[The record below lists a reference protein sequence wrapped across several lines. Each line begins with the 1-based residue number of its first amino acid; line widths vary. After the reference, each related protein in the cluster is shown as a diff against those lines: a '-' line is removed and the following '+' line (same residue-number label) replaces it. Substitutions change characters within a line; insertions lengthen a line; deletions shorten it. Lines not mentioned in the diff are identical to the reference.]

1 MHEPPPLSEAAADAP
16 GAASCAGETAFL
28 YLAAGIGLFSWV
40 AVVLAEIGWLRAGG
54 MLLGLGVTL
63 SVLWGASRLR
73 ASFRPGRGG
82 GPGRHDGA
90 AGGGSARLAGARK
103 WRPHLAPVLG
113 AALVLLVA
121 AAAFLPPFE
130 SVLWASDATVYL
142 AFGSKLAETGS
153 LRFDD
158 PLLAELP
165 VAARQALFRNPV
177 AGDVTGLLARFPGGF
192 LIPEVSEPEVTAGF
206 APLFPVLLAL
216 AWGWLG
222 RAAALHVAPLFGL
235 LAVAAV
241 GLVGRRLAGG
251 PAGLLAALLLAVSLP
266 QIWFARLSM
275 AEVVA
280 ELFVF
285 AGLLA
290 LLVSCD
296 AKKVVCATPK
306 EDAGDIAESPRL
318 AAAGGALFGLAVLAK
333 LELIVVLPAAVGG
346 FAAVAL
352 VSESESLRRRVRY
365 FALPFF
371 LLVLHGVI
379 HLFALP
385 SHYRPF
391 LFWKLERLGAGRLLG
406 VPAAESLAP
415 AAQSLVPAAQSL
427 ALVAGLAA
435 GGVVALAVL
444 SWWLLSGGRS
454 KARAAGIAAA
464 LVLWA
469 AVYAAASTNRL
480 AETVPWLGW
489 YLSWPVVAAFFAG
502 AAAAWRRAGRPDRA
516 ESTGDP
522 ASEDRAALSFV
533 LVLVAVAGFASLYDP
548 QEPASHIWS
557 VRRLVPI
564 VLPGML
570 LVVAAG
576 VAALAAWL
584 PARRRWV
591 AVPIAVSL
599 IVLVGRP
606 ALVIAGATPWAGAVK
621 VADDLAG
628 RLPAGSVLLVSSD
641 LSGTHLAT
649 TLGYGYDRDAILL
662 QPGYADPTML
672 EDLVIEWLGAGR
684 AVFLLIGDGA
694 THLPAP
700 RLALSPIAAPLLRLR
715 MLEVT
720 TARRPTRLL
729 EERLQLHLF
738 QVKSAGGKRTVDV
751 GSLAEDILFDMRGF
765 HAPERDDHGG
775 TFRWTQALASID
787 LPGAGERIRI
797 VLSGERPQG
806 APPARISIHVDG
818 RLAIEDLGV
827 AATPQTIVVEGPGQ
841 GAGAKPTL
849 TIETTAFRPSDLGL
863 SADDRQLGVKVY
875 RIEY

>member
-1 MHEPPPLSEAAADAP
+1 VRKGGDRT
-16 GAASCAGETAFL
+16 AGD
-28 YLAAGIGLFSWV
+28 
-40 AVVLAEIGWLRAGG
+40 
-54 MLLGLGVTL
+54 
-63 SVLWGASRLR
+63 SVGKA
-73 ASFRPGRGG
+73 
-82 GPGRHDGA
+82 A
-90 AGGGSARLAGARK
+90 AGGARLAGARK
-103 WRPHLAPVLG
+103 WRSNLAPAVG
-113 AALVLLVA
+113 AALVLLAA

-130 SVLWASDATVYL
+130 SVLGASDATVYL
-142 AFGSKLAETGS
+142 AFGRKLAETGS
-153 LRFDD
+153 LRFED

-192 LIPEVSEPEVTAGF
+192 LIPEASEPEVTAGF
-206 APLFPVLLAL
+206 APLYPVLLAL
-216 AWGWLG
+216 AWGLAG
-222 RAAALHVAPLFGL
+222 RAGALHVAPLFGV

-251 PAGLLAALLLAVSLP
+251 SAGLLAGLLLAVSLP

-290 LLVSCD
+290 LLASGD
-296 AKKVVCATPK
+296 A
-306 EDAGDIAESPRL
+306 PRL
-318 AAAGGALFGLAVLAK
+318 AVAGGALFGLAVLAK

-352 VSESESLRRRVRY
+352 AAESEALRRRVRY
-365 FALPFF
+365 FTVPFF

-379 HLFALP
+379 HLFAMP

-391 LFWKLERLGAGRLLG
+391 LLWKLERLGAGRLLG
-406 VPAAESLAP
+406 VSTGGSAVPAAESP
-415 AAQSLVPAAQSL
+415 

-444 SWWLLSGGRS
+444 SWWLLGGGRS
-454 KARAAGIAAA
+454 KVWAAGIATA

-480 AETVPWLGW
+480 AETLPWLGW

-502 AAAAWRRAGRPDRA
+502 AAAAWQWAGRSDRA
-516 ESTGDP
+516 ESAGDL
-522 ASEDRAALSFV
+522 ASGDRSALSFV
-533 LVLVAVAGFASLYDP
+533 LVLAAVAGFASLYDP
-548 QEPASHIWS
+548 QEPAGHIWS

-584 PARRRWV
+584 PARRRWA
-591 AVPIAVSL
+591 AVPIAALL
-599 IVLVGRP
+599 IVLVARP
-606 ALVIAGATPWAGAVK
+606 ALVTAGPPPWEGAVK

-641 LSGTHLAT
+641 LAGTHLAT
-649 TLGYGYDRDAILL
+649 TLGYAYGRDAILL
-662 QPGYADPTML
+662 QPGYAAPAMP
-672 EDLVIEWLGAGR
+672 EDVVIDWLGAGR

-694 THLPAP
+694 THLSAP
-700 RLALSPIAAPLLRLR
+700 RLVLSPVAAPLLQLR

-720 TARRPTRLL
+720 TARRPARLL
-729 EERLQLHLF
+729 EGRLQLHLF
-738 QVKSAGGKRTVDV
+738 QVKSAGGKRAVDV

-765 HAPERDDHGG
+765 HAPERDSHGG
-775 TFRWTQALASID
+775 TFRWTQAFASID
-787 LPGAGERIRI
+787 LPAAGERIRI

-806 APPARISIHVDG
+806 APPARVSIHVDG
-818 RLAIEDLGV
+818 RPAVEDLTV

-841 GAGAKPTL
+841 GAGAKTTL
-849 TIETTAFRPSDLGL
+849 TIETTAFRPLDLGL
-863 SADDRQLGVKVY
+863 SQDDRQLGVKVY